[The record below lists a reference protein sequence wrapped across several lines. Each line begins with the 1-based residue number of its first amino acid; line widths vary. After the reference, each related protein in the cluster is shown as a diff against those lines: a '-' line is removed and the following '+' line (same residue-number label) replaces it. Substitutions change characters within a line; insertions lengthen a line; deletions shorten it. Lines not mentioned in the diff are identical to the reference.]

1 MLRVRPILCLFAG
14 LLYLAAVRST
24 LAAGEDVAPLFAES
38 SPLALTLTGPFARID
53 EERVR
58 GEAYRGSVTWDEGGA
73 TRTLEVK
80 FEARGHFRR
89 SEDICDHVPIWLD
102 LDKDEVDG
110 TLFAGQNRLKLV
122 LQCRDTPA
130 YAEYIA
136 REHQVYRMFNLL
148 SDVSLKSRMLRVT
161 LRDSDTG
168 EERTQRALVLQHHK
182 RLAEQLDLEVLEQDQ
197 ILRAT
202 LDPQQSNLVALFM
215 MMVANTDFSMAAGK
229 PGEGCCHNTKPL
241 INADGVVFPVPYDF
255 DSVGYV
261 NAIYAQVAAG
271 LGQDD
276 VRDRVYRG
284 YCAHNDMMD
293 TNMDLLRQHKDALLA
308 IAADDSYVSE
318 RTARDSVR
326 FIEGF
331 YKLIDS
337 KRRRKFMI
345 ERRCLG

>member
-1 MLRVRPILCLFAG
+1 MPAFRSIPCLLISLLCLSSG
-14 LLYLAAVRST
+14 HST
-24 LAAGEDVAPLFAES
+24 LAAGENAAPLFTDS
-38 SPLALTLTGPFARID
+38 SPLALMLTGPFARID
-53 EERVR
+53 EERER
-58 GEAYRGSVTWDEGGA
+58 DTEYRGSVTWDDGGEP
-73 TRTLEVK
+73 RTLDVK

-89 SEDICDHVPIWLD
+89 REDICDHVPIWLD
-102 LDKDEVDG
+102 LDKDEVSG
-110 TLFAGQNRLKLV
+110 TIFAGQNRLKLV
-122 LQCRDTPA
+122 LQCRDTSV

-136 REHQVYRMFNLL
+136 REHQVYRMFNVL
-148 SDVSLKSRMLRVT
+148 SDVSLQSRMLTIT

-182 RLAEQLDLEVLEQDQ
+182 RLAEQLDMEIVEEDT

-215 MMVANTDFSMAAGK
+215 MMVANTDFSVAAGK
-229 PGEGCCHNTKPL
+229 PGEGCCHNSKPL
-241 INADGVVFPVPYDF
+241 IDAAGVVFPMPYDF

-261 NAIYAQVAAG
+261 DARYAQVAAG
-271 LGQDD
+271 LGQEDI
-276 VRDRVYRG
+276 RDRVYRG

-293 TNMDLLRQHKDALLA
+293 ANMDLLRAKKDELLA
-308 IAADDSYVSE
+308 IAADQTYVSD

-326 FIEGF
+326 FIESF

-337 KRRRKFMI
+337 KRRRKYLI

>member
-1 MLRVRPILCLFAG
+1 MIRVRLFLCLLTG
-14 LLYLAAVRST
+14 LLLLSGMRSSLAAEGT
-24 LAAGEDVAPLFAES
+24 APLFAGS
-38 SPLALTLTGPFARID
+38 SSLPLTLAGPFARID
-53 EERVR
+53 EERER
-58 GEAYRGSVTWDEGGA
+58 DKAYRGSVSWSEQGA
-73 TRTLEVK
+73 SRTLEVK

-89 SEDICDHVPIWLD
+89 REDICDHVPLWLD

-110 TLFAGQNRLKLV
+110 TIFAGQNRLKLV
-122 LQCRDTPA
+122 LQCRDSST

-136 REHQVYRMFNLL
+136 REYQVYRMFSLL
-148 SDVSLKSRMLRVT
+148 SDASLQSRMLQVT
-161 LRDSDTG
+161 LRDSETG

-182 RLAEQLDLEVLEQDQ
+182 RRAEQLDMGIVEQDK

-261 NAIYAQVAAG
+261 NASYAQVAEG
-271 LGQDD
+271 LGQEDI
-276 VRDRVYRG
+276 RDRVYRG
-284 YCAHNDMMD
+284 YCAHNDRMD
-293 TNMDLLRQHKDALLA
+293 ANMDLLREHQAGLLA
-308 IAADDSYVSE
+308 IAADDRYVSE

-326 FIEGF
+326 FIERF
-331 YKLIDS
+331 YKIIDS
-337 KRRRKFMI
+337 KRRRKYLI
-345 ERRCLG
+345 EKKCLG